1 MVQKLSYSK
10 KLLKKSKNGKVKTV
24 QMINLFSKRVI
35 LFDYK

>member
-10 KLLKKSKNGKVKTV
+10 KLLKKSKNGKVKTAK
-24 QMINLFSKRVI
+24 MINLLSKSVI

>member
-10 KLLKKSKNGKVKTV
+10 KLLKKSKNGKVKTAK
-24 QMINLFSKRVI
+24 MINLFSKRVI

>member
-10 KLLKKSKNGKVKTV
+10 KLLKKSKNGKVKTAK
-24 QMINLFSKRVI
+24 MINLLSKRVI